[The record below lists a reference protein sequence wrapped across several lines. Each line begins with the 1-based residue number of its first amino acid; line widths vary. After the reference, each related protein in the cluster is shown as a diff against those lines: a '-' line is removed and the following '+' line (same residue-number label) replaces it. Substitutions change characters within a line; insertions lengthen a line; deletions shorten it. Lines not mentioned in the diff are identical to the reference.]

1 MRRIY
6 NLTAVL
12 GGIAIGATAAMA
24 DVTVYSGQHE
34 AGTNA
39 VAEAFTEATGIA
51 VIVKR
56 GSTDQFAG
64 QLAEEG
70 ERTPADV
77 FWAEQIP
84 PMQALSDKGLLAPL
98 DDDIIAATGGPGF
111 EAVPRAAGKDWVATS
126 GRARVVVY
134 NPDMIAESD
143 LAGSVLDYATEAW
156 KGRIGFVP
164 TSGAFLE
171 QVITITKLKG
181 EDAARDWLLGL
192 KANGTQYAKNSVAL
206 EAVERGEIPAALIN
220 NYYWYNLLRERG
232 GEDKVKSRLHFIG
245 HEDPGA
251 MVSYAAIAVL
261 AGSGNKDEADQF
273 VRFVVSQKG
282 EQVFADQRAEYPLRA
297 DVDSGFDLMPFPELG
312 APAVSPA
319 NFEDSE
325 AALRLIEE
333 AGLK

>member
-1 MRRIY
+1 MHPVHK
-6 NLTAVL
+6 LTAAL
-12 GGIAIGATAAMA
+12 AAALIGTAAMA

-34 AGTNA
+34 AGTQA
-39 VAEAFTEATGIA
+39 VADAFTKATGIA
-51 VIVKR
+51 VVVKR
-56 GSTDQFAG
+56 GSTEQFAG

-70 ERTPADV
+70 ERSPADV
-77 FWAEQIP
+77 FWAEQTP
-84 PMQALSDKGLLAPL
+84 PMLALADKGLLAPL
-98 DDDIIAATGGPGF
+98 DDDIIAATSGPGF
-111 EAVPRAAGKDWVATS
+111 EAVPRAANKDWVATS

-171 QVITITKLKG
+171 QIITISKLKG

-192 KANGTQYAKNSVAL
+192 KENGTQYAKNSVAL

-220 NYYWYNLLRERG
+220 NYYWYNLVRERG

-245 HEDPGA
+245 HGDPGA
-251 MVSYAAIAVL
+251 MISYATIAVL
-261 AGSGNKDEADQF
+261 AGSANRDEAMQF
-273 VRFVVSQKG
+273 VRFVVSQEG

-297 DVDSGFDLMPFPELG
+297 DVKSSFDLMPYADLG
-312 APAVSPA
+312 APSVAPPTA
-319 NFEDSE
+319 ADRE
-325 AALRLIEE
+325 AALHLLEE
-333 AGLK
+333 VGLK